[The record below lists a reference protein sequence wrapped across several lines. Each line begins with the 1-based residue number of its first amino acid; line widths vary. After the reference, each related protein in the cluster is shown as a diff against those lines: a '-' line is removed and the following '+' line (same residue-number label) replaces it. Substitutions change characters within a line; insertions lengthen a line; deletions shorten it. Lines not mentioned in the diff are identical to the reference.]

1 MFPQCSVE
9 QRCAELQSLLE
20 TERNRVYEL
29 GACQEQLERRAR
41 ELDTEVTTV
50 RAEAERERDRLTS
63 QAEVRW
69 GHCVCIIGHFGEFVF
84 VDDGFC
90 VHKTSVV
97 LPLAVLILAVY
108 GLGQLEPTRVPG
120 C

>member
-20 TERNRVYEL
+20 TERSRVCEL
-29 GACQEQLERRAR
+29 GACQEQLERRTR
-41 ELDTEVTTV
+41 ELDTELTTV

-69 GHCVCIIGHFGEFVF
+69 GHCVCIHFGRFVF
-84 VDDGFC
+84 VDGFC
-90 VHKTSVV
+90 VPKTSVV
-97 LPLAVLILAVY
+97 LPLAVLVLAVY
-108 GLGQLEPTRVPG
+108 GLGQLGVSRVST
-120 C
+120 CTL

>member
-1 MFPQCSVE
+1 MRVCGGEVVGEGVLYTVEGQGHCLYFGKVLAAMFPQCSVE

-20 TERNRVYEL
+20 TERSRVCEL

-41 ELDTEVTTV
+41 ELDMEVTTV

-69 GHCVCIIGHFGEFVF
+69 GHCVCTLTIPHFLWV
-84 VDDGFC
+84 VCFC
-90 VHKTSVV
+90 
-97 LPLAVLILAVY
+97 
-108 GLGQLEPTRVPG
+108 
-120 C
+120 